1 MYHIQIGNTYIHAH
15 LYVYL
20 LQFTCINL
28 LQITYNFDEYKHSIC
43 PGQYPRFSGF
53 TKKSPLKWKSPLNK
67 STKVGYL
74 LYEYEYEYE
83 YVLSTTCN
91 IRNAY
96 HSIYAL
102 SMYISPHVPNAV
114 TRNIQNTSRFAI
126 YIVNT
131 FIRSYTHA
139 LMLSKA
145 LVRLSTGRR

>member
-74 LYEYEYEYE
+74 LYSNNVRGGRTEVHKV
-83 YVLSTTCN
+83 VLDPMN
-91 IRNAY
+91 
-96 HSIYAL
+96 
-102 SMYISPHVPNAV
+102 
-114 TRNIQNTSRFAI
+114 
-126 YIVNT
+126 
-131 FIRSYTHA
+131 
-139 LMLSKA
+139 
-145 LVRLSTGRR
+145 